1 MMQPFSRHLAQA
13 LSRAM
18 SVLLV
23 CAFTLGDTH
32 AQTPRTRVIALV
44 SHDAAPY
51 KEALAGLQQ
60 QLSAVP
66 GAQVDAYLM
75 QGDSRA
81 ASNAIQAAR
90 DGAAVLV
97 TLGTAATQAALAS
110 DLSTPVV
117 AALVFSSDAL
127 RRPSVTAI
135 TLDMPMEAQ
144 FDWLRKI
151 LPEQHTVGVLYS
163 PKENQQRVDAAARI
177 AQARGLKLLA
187 RPVDTP
193 QELPAAL
200 EGMSH
205 QIDVLWSLTDPVVI
219 SPQTAQPIL
228 LFCFRNK
235 IPLVGLSSTWVKA
248 GALYS
253 LDWDYNDIGRQAG
266 ELVQRIVHGAKPSEL
281 PAAAPRKLT
290 YAINMKSAGQ
300 LGLDVPR
307 TLVQG
312 ARQVFE

>member
-1 MMQPFSRHLAQA
+1 
-13 LSRAM
+13 
-18 SVLLV
+18 
-23 CAFTLGDTH
+23 
-32 AQTPRTRVIALV
+32 
-44 SHDAAPY
+44 
-51 KEALAGLQQ
+51 
-60 QLSAVP
+60 
-66 GAQVDAYLM
+66 
-75 QGDSRA
+75 
-81 ASNAIQAAR
+81 
-90 DGAAVLV
+90 VLV

-266 ELVQRIVHGAKPSEL
+266 ELVQRLAHGAKPSEL
-281 PAAAPRKLT
+281 PAAAPRKFT

>member
-1 MMQPFSRHLAQA
+1 MRG
-13 LSRAM
+13 
-18 SVLLV
+18 LV
-23 CAFTLGDTH
+23 CTAAVALACVLGLGTLGTAH
-32 AQTPRTRVIALV
+32 AQGHTRVIALI

-51 KEALAGLQQ
+51 KEALNGLQQ
-60 QLSAVP
+60 QLSGDGAV
-66 GAQVDAYLM
+66 QVDAYLM
-75 QGDSRA
+75 QGDTRA
-81 ASNAIQAAR
+81 APNAIQAAR

-97 TLGTAATQAALAS
+97 TLGTAATQAALS
-110 DLSTPVV
+110 GDLPTPVV
-117 AALVFSSDAL
+117 AALVFNSDAL
-127 RRPSVTAI
+127 KRPSVTAV

-144 FDWLRKI
+144 FDWLRRI
-151 LPEQHTVGVLYS
+151 LPEHHTVGVLYS
-163 PKENQQRVDAAARI
+163 PKENQQRVDAAVRI

-187 RPVDTP
+187 RPVETP

-200 EGMSH
+200 DSMSR

-253 LDWDYNDIGRQAG
+253 LDWDYGDIGRQAG
-266 ELVQRIVHGAKPSEL
+266 ELVQRILHGAKPSEL
-281 PAAAPRKLT
+281 PAVTPRKLT

-300 LGLDVPR
+300 LGVDVPR